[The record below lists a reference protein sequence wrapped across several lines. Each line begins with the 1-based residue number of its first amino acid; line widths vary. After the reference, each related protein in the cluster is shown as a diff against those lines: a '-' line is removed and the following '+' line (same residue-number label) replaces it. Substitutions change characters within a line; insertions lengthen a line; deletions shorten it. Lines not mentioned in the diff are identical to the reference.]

1 MTGKEAREMV
11 DSELL
16 RMLEAVANREIP
28 CTVAYEYILK
38 KLKAAHA
45 KGKRQRK
52 EKRQKQR
59 LLTKKEK
66 PQREPD
72 LG

>member
-1 MTGKEAREMV
+1 MV
-11 DSELL
+11 NSELL
-16 RMLEAVANREIP
+16 RMLEDVANREIP

-38 KLKAAHA
+38 KLKAAYT

-52 EKRQKQR
+52 EKR

-72 LG
+72 LGWSNHSYPN